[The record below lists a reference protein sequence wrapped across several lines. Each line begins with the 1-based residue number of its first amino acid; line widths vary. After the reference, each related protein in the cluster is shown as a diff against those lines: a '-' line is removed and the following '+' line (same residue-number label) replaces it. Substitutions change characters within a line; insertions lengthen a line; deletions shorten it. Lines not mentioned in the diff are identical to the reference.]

1 MNTII
6 REINITCKQRIDVL
20 IFSEENLH
28 FDYRTYI
35 ILKKN
40 NSIIKLNKKNTEDAE
55 RERERDRERE
65 GERDRAR
72 EF

>member
-20 IFSEENLH
+20 TFSEENLY

-40 NSIIKLNKKNTEDAE
+40 NSIIKLNKKIMKDAE
-55 RERERDRERE
+55 REIER
-65 GERDRAR
+65 
-72 EF
+72 